1 MELADLNVEDLR
13 LFIAVVDS
21 HSITVA
27 AERLNT
33 TSSTISRRL
42 KKIEG
47 CLSVRLLDRTT
58 RSQQIT
64 SAGQVFY
71 EHCQTVLGQ
80 LEVVTAQ
87 ITDQRDSLE
96 GCISVYAP
104 SELFRYWLK
113 ELVIGFAQR
122 YPKLRVEFISGA
134 GKPHLLNDNI
144 DVMLHID
151 EPADSS
157 FVARKITVSKTNYY
171 ASPSYLERCGK
182 PTTPNEM
189 RRHDCI
195 IELNHERVPR
205 PWQFIEGDTITTLQ
219 VNARYSSDS
228 ISFCMALAEEGQG
241 ITMLPDFVVKESV
254 AKGKLVKLFTEHCAI
269 PHNIYAVY
277 ASRHFVPA
285 KISTFI
291 SYLADNLPGEF

>member
-1 MELADLNVEDLR
+1 MELSDLNVEDMQ

-21 HSITVA
+21 QSITVA

-42 KKIEG
+42 KKIED
-47 CLSVRLLDRTT
+47 CLGVRLLDRTT

-64 SAGQVFY
+64 SAGETFY
-71 EHCQTVLGQ
+71 EHCQSMLSQ
-80 LEVVTAQ
+80 LEAVTAQ
-87 ITDQRDSLE
+87 ITNQRDSLE
-96 GCISVYAP
+96 GTISVYAP

-113 ELVIGFAQR
+113 ELVIDFAQR

-134 GKPHLLNDNI
+134 GKPHLLNDNT

-157 FVARKITVSKTNYY
+157 FVARKITTSNTNYY
-171 ASPSYLERCGK
+171 ASPNYLKRHGE
-182 PTTPNEM
+182 PSTPLEM
-189 RRHDCI
+189 GMHDCI
-195 IELNHERVPR
+195 VELNHERIPR
-205 PWQFIEGDTITTLQ
+205 PWQFIENETITTLQ

-228 ISFCMALAEEGQG
+228 ISFCLALAEEGQG
-241 ITMLPDFVVKESV
+241 IAMLPEFVVKESLV
-254 AKGKLVKLFTEHCAI
+254 QGKLVKLFTEHCTI
-269 PHNIYAVY
+269 PHSIYAVY
-277 ASRHFVPA
+277 ASRRFVPA

-291 SYLADNLPGEF
+291 SYLADHLPNEF